1 MCQNDLNISTQTSI
15 LSNVTLFSFWSN
27 QISLNVLYFITF
39 QILKMPLVDFLG
51 TFHKSGPSQVTMNF
65 HGLQIFVSPCRV
77 NSLVVYFYSWI
88 CQLKEGNIE
97 TAVKFF
103 KWVGL
108 HDVLQVY
115 IYMYILI
122 KIIIFNIYIVHF
134 L

>member
-27 QISLNVLYFITF
+27 KISLNVLYFITF
-39 QILKMPLVDFLG
+39 QILKMPLMDFLG

-115 IYMYILI
+115 MHLHVHTN
-122 KIIIFNIYIVHF
+122 KNNNIYIVHF

>member
-65 HGLQIFVSPCRV
+65 HGLHIFVSPCRV

-103 KWVGL
+103 K
-108 HDVLQVY
+108 
-115 IYMYILI
+115 
-122 KIIIFNIYIVHF
+122 
-134 L
+134 